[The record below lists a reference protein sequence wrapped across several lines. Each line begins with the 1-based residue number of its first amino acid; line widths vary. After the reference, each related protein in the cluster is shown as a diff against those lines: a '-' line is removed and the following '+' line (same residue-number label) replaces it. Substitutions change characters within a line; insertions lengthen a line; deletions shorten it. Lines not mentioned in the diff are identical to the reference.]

1 MRVAELRSF
10 AAKFHLTVETT
21 VKKQPLLAR
30 VGLFGEPAKQGNS
43 WWRNQHISGT
53 ALMPKIIQ
61 EKGLT
66 SCERVS

>member
-43 WWRNQHISGT
+43 WRQNQHISGT
-53 ALMPKIIQ
+53 AL
-61 EKGLT
+61 LH
-66 SCERVS
+66 